1 MDFMFQGAITT
12 ANTMYVTSNFLQRPT
27 FETVQMR
34 NSGFDTQD
42 STAPYGV
49 LRQQYSAP
57 SNLEHTIF
65 PFAETIPVYDYTSD
79 DPEEKAQRDT
89 IAGFCNML
97 KMLRAVLL
105 QDMAILFDVPFYRR
119 MLQGNALMCSETFQR
134 SDFMEFSEQ
143 LRNKA
148 WDSDFL
154 PLVNL
159 TPKHP
164 ILARPADGFA
174 AAKKRRISE
183 QFPNDIG
190 SSKSNNSESTVFADG
205 PTVPDILNNSN
216 STNPVTGG
224 CLVVAGRVDPSARQ
238 KKPLGSQQAPFDIV
252 YDEGIEK
259 ENSIGAV
266 NGSRN
271 IVEAALA
278 AAMPADNWHDRSSL
292 VGEDFGLSGIN
303 TACIRQENSQGS
315 GNMEKEEYY
324 SDIWN
329 EELEESESEYDGDIT
344 AISSKNMED
353 IISSRDNSSN
363 PRIHPMQKT
372 RLPDKT
378 SKRGMILFEYMNCVL
393 TKDHVERQASNII
406 TIQDDLSSIKLL
418 MKEIV
423 SNQYD
428 LKAAVSS
435 ASNELASEI
444 LPQINGL
451 HGMLEKLNSG
461 IEDVQGLLEAIRSS
475 K

>member
-1 MDFMFQGAITT
+1 MFDIQSISSSS
-12 ANTMYVTSNFLQRPT
+12 YS
-27 FETVQMR
+27 
-34 NSGFDTQD
+34 FD
-42 STAPYGV
+42 
-49 LRQQYSAP
+49 
-57 SNLEHTIF
+57 
-65 PFAETIPVYDYTSD
+65 
-79 DPEEKAQRDT
+79 
-89 IAGFCNML
+89 
-97 KMLRAVLL
+97 AVARKHDCL
-105 QDMAILFDVPFYRR
+105 PRR
-119 MLQGNALMCSETFQR
+119 VSEDQ
-134 SDFMEFSEQ
+134 
-143 LRNKA
+143 
-148 WDSDFL
+148 
-154 PLVNL
+154 
-159 TPKHP
+159 
-164 ILARPADGFA
+164 PADGFA

>member
-1 MDFMFQGAITT
+1 
-12 ANTMYVTSNFLQRPT
+12 MYVTSNFLQRPT

-105 QDMAILFDVPFYRR
+105 QDMAILRV
-119 MLQGNALMCSETFQR
+119 SEDQ
-134 SDFMEFSEQ
+134 
-143 LRNKA
+143 
-148 WDSDFL
+148 
-154 PLVNL
+154 
-159 TPKHP
+159 
-164 ILARPADGFA
+164 PADGFA